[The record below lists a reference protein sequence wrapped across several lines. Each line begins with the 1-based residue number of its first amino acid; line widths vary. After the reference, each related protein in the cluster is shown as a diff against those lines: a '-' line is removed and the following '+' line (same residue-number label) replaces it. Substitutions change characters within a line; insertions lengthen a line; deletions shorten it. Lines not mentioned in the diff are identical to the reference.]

1 MINLAEH
8 RKHHQ
13 EVHLFLTTR
22 EDRLMV
28 EADQGLSWL
37 GSTAEWTLQ
46 TWLYRDMTV
55 NGTLET
61 LKHN

>member
-22 EDRLMV
+22 EDGLTV

-37 GSTAEWTLQ
+37 GSTAE
-46 TWLYRDMTV
+46 
-55 NGTLET
+55 
-61 LKHN
+61 